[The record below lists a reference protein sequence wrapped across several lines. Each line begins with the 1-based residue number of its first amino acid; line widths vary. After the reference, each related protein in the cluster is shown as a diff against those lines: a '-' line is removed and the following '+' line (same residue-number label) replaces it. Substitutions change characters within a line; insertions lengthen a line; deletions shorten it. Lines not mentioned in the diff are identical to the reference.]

1 MNPRRKRFT
10 EYYNATGNMTE
21 AAVKAGYSK
30 KTAYSQGN
38 RLLKNAEVQE
48 YLHQLQD
55 AEKEKRILDAS
66 SRKVLLSEI
75 AQDDM
80 QDANARIKAIDTL
93 NKMTGEYITKAVIG
107 KKEEELPKLLE
118 ALGSDTD

>member
-1 MNPRRKRFT
+1 MNSKRMRFT
-10 EYYNATGNMTE
+10 EYYNELGNMTE
-21 AAVKAGYSK
+21 AAIKAGYSP
-30 KTAYSQGN
+30 KTAHSQGC
-38 RLLKNAEVQE
+38 RLLKNAEIQD
-48 YLHQLQD
+48 YLRQLQD
-55 AEKEKRILDAS
+55 ADKEKRILDAS

-118 ALGSDTD
+118 ALGGDTD

>member
-1 MNPRRKRFT
+1 MNPKRMRFT

-118 ALGSDTD
+118 ALGSDSD

>member
-38 RLLKNAEVQE
+38 RLLKNADVQE

-55 AEKEKRILDAS
+55 AEKEERILDAS

-75 AQDDM
+75 AQDEM

-93 NKMTGEYITKAVIG
+93 NKMTGEYIAKNDTG
-107 KKEEELPKLLE
+107 KKEEELTKLLE
-118 ALGSDTD
+118 ALENEE

>member
-55 AEKEKRILDAS
+55 AEKEERILDAS

-75 AQDDM
+75 AQDEM

-93 NKMTGEYITKAVIG
+93 NKMTGEYITKNDTG

-118 ALGSDTD
+118 ALENEE